1 MADQERVF
9 QPVDSVG
16 EAVMY
21 AGVLGTAGFAM
32 SAVANALAKQ
42 NVGMFGVFTRT
53 GTPIV
58 MASTLESTLKIT

>member
-9 QPVDSVG
+9 QPVDSIG

-21 AGVLGTAGFAM
+21 AGVLGGAGFAM

-42 NVGMFGVFTRT
+42 NLGIFGVFTRT
-53 GTPIV
+53 GMPIA
-58 MASTLESTLKIT
+58 MASTLK